1 MFGLSREKV
10 DKMSTA
16 EVLKLALLK
25 IYIYAS
31 CVCCF
36 WLLLFI
42 AECIVYTYLQEGEK
56 YEKRT

>member
-1 MFGLSREKV
+1 MYTRKQL

-25 IYIYAS
+25 IYIYVS

-42 AECIVYTYLQEGEK
+42 AECIVYAYL
-56 YEKRT
+56 